1 MVNRQSLNREK
12 EGIEME
18 WQTVVALVLAI
29 PVILV
34 PVAFIWY
41 LNVRGI
47 HAVRKEAREKRVAY
61 ATERVA

>member
-1 MVNRQSLNREK
+1 
-12 EGIEME
+12 ME

-41 LNVRGI
+41 FNVRGI